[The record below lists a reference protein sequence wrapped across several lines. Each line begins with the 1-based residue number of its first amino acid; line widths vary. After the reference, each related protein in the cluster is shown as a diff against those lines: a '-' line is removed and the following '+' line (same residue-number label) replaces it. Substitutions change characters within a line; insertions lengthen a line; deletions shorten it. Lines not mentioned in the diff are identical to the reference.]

1 MVVQRWGLVTLTDLS
16 FREDGVRTYRC
27 RGSTWYLVVRQKVGF
42 LMSEVWWNW
51 WQSGG
56 AVVYQ
61 KSYRI
66 AALSFPRVGW
76 RRGLFVVGV
85 YVPTSSSGK
94 EERKSLRNFLHLVLE
109 FTPTTTGEAHFCAP
123 ALSYVL
129 RTKTGTFFVTLFSPI
144 SIALRPSRPAS
155 RPASKLA
162 PKCFVL
168 IPMVSRRWSS
178 RLALRPASNYTSS
191 SKLFV
196 WLQFPYP

>member
-1 MVVQRWGLVTLTDLS
+1 MEHGKKLLAVRRWSRLWEASAAETSCVSRS
-16 FREDGVRTYRC
+16 FDFCAMTKRNLFRDCTPF
-27 RGSTWYLVVRQKVGF
+27 TITT
-42 LMSEVWWNW
+42 
-51 WQSGG
+51 
-56 AVVYQ
+56 
-61 KSYRI
+61 I
-66 AALSFPRVGW
+66 A
-76 RRGLFVVGV
+76 
-85 YVPTSSSGK
+85 
-94 EERKSLRNFLHLVLE
+94 
-109 FTPTTTGEAHFCAP
+109 TGEAHFCAP
-123 ALSYVL
+123 AFSYVL